1 MTMEMT
7 TAQAVQTMNHLPMA
21 GATLTMSSR
30 EIAELLEKRHDKVKQ
45 SIERL
50 VERGVIA
57 RPPLGDV
64 QEDGGNSRLYVTQVY
79 HLDKR
84 SSYIVVAQLSPEFTA
99 RVVDRWQELE
109 EASNKP
115 VTIDDLLQNPTQL
128 LELTKGYALRIEEQ
142 QRQIAGMQDDVNELA
157 RIAKAD
163 GSLCITDAAKTLQSR
178 PKDLFSFL
186 REHRWIYDRP
196 GSSFIAYQTK
206 LASGLLEHK
215 TTTVHRSDGSEKV
228 TTQVRITPK
237 GLTHLAKV
245 FQPNLSE
252 V

>member
-1 MTMEMT
+1 MNMEMT

-21 GATLTMSSR
+21 GAALTMSSR
-30 EIAELLEKRHDKVKQ
+30 EIAELLECRHDNVKRTV
-45 SIERL
+45 ERL
-50 VERGVIA
+50 VERGVIKS
-57 RPPLGDV
+57 PPMEEISTATKPV
-64 QEDGGNSRLYVTQVY
+64 KVY
-79 HLDKR
+79 LLDKR

-109 EASNKP
+109 EASSKP
-115 VTIDDLLQNPTQL
+115 VTIDDLLQNPAQL
-128 LELTKGYALRIEEQ
+128 LELTQGYALRIAEQ
-142 QRQIAGMQDDVNELA
+142 QRQIAGMQDDVAELA

-245 FQPNLSE
+245 FQPNLFE

>member
-1 MTMEMT
+1 MNMEMT

-21 GATLTMSSR
+21 GDALTMSSR
-30 EIAELLEKRHDKVKQ
+30 EIAELTGKEHKHVRRDIQTL
-45 SIERL
+45 L
-50 VERGVIA
+50 VQ
-57 RPPLGDV
+57 LG
-64 QEDGGNSRLYVTQVY
+64 EDGSKFGRIYLDSYGREKEEY
-79 HLDKR
+79 HLPKDLTITLVAGYSAPLR
-84 SSYIVVAQLSPEFTA
+84 LAIV
-99 RVVDRWQELE
+99 RRWQELE
-109 EASNKP
+109 EAGNKP
-115 VTIDDLLQNPTQL
+115 VTIDDLLQNPVQL

-142 QRQIAGMQDDVNELA
+142 QRQIAGMQDDVAELA

-245 FQPNLSE
+245 FQPNLFE